1 MPLFAAT
8 DPADKVALLNAVAI
22 LARAA
27 GQIELFYYRVGTVTS
42 TKMDGSIVTAAD
54 QAADTYI
61 VKNLNLLTPNIPVVA
76 EESFEAG
83 EIPDISYGRFWL
95 VDSLDGTKEFVND
108 SIDFTVN
115 IGLIW
120 DGIPILG
127 ALHTPENGIVWG
139 GILGEG
145 AWEECKDGTRKMI
158 AVRKSLPDKLSVV
171 ASRNSQN
178 PELDAYIRKMHV
190 KEILLRGS
198 ALKFALIARGDADIY
213 PRTSPTMEWD
223 TAAGHALLLAAGG
236 TMTKFD
242 GSRFDYGKPNF
253 LNEKFIARGL

>member
-1 MPLFAAT
+1 MPLFAT
-8 DPADKVALLNAVAI
+8 VNPADKVALLNSVAVI
-22 LARAA
+22 ARAA
-27 GQIELFYYRVGTVTS
+27 GEIELFYYRTDTVTF
-42 TKMDGSIVTAAD
+42 TKMDGSIVTSAD
-54 QAADTYI
+54 QAADNYI
-61 VKNLNLLTPNIPVVA
+61 VQNLNLLTPNIPVVA

-83 EIPDISYGRFWL
+83 NIPDISCGRFWL
-95 VDSLDGTKEFVND
+95 VDSLDGTKEFVNN

-145 AWEECKDGTRKMI
+145 AWEESKDGTRKI
-158 AVRKSLPDKLSVV
+158 ITVRKSHPDKLTIV
-171 ASRNSQN
+171 ASRNHYSL
-178 PELDAYIRKMHV
+178 ELDGYIRNMHV
-190 KEILLRGS
+190 KKILLRGS
-198 ALKFALIARGDADIY
+198 ALKFALLARGDADIY
-213 PRTSPTMEWD
+213 LRTSPTMEWD

-242 GSRFDYGKPNF
+242 GSQLDYGKPKF
-253 LNEKFIARGL
+253 LNDHFIARGR